1 MALPVKHTGKPALPC
16 LCTDCYMSD
25 RIVLHHQLLYCKT
38 IEKGQEKTA
47 GTLVRNLICSKNRST
62 ETKIVTFR
70 TNSMNLL
77 EMEDTGLWAFLSPPQ
92 KTEEKTKGKY
102 CLRTERC
109 LWKIERTSKRFFSI
123 SWTVG
128 KVWKYSAQSQLPGTN
143 ISGGF
148 NLLACGGSWDVP
160 ITNTQLP
167 SSSFSVTCTAWCWGT
182 VLSVLSGAVYIFM
195 LHPLTSYP
203 SDDIPHRTQK
213 WINVKKVIMWALAEG
228 FFPPE
233 SS

>member
-16 LCTDCYMSD
+16 LCADCYMSD

-38 IEKGQEKTA
+38 IEKGREKTA
-47 GTLVRNLICSKNRST
+47 GTLVRNLIRNKNRST

-92 KTEEKTKGKY
+92 KTEEKTKGKF

-128 KVWKYSAQSQLPGTN
+128 KVWKCSAQSQLPGTN

-148 NLLACGGSWDVP
+148 NLWWLMRRSHHQHPAAIFLFFSDLHWVVLRNSTFCALQCS
-160 ITNTQLP
+160 IHFHA
-167 SSSFSVTCTAWCWGT
+167 SS
-182 VLSVLSGAVYIFM
+182 
-195 LHPLTSYP
+195 PDLTS
-203 SDDIPHRTQK
+203 
-213 WINVKKVIMWALAEG
+213 
-228 FFPPE
+228 
-233 SS
+233 